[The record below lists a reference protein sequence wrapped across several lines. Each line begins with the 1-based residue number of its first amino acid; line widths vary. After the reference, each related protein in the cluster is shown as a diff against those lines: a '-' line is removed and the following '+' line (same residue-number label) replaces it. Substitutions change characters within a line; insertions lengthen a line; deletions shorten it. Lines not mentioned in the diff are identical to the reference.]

1 MDHESRSFIAGNLSG
16 EVFFEFLCLMVGSED
31 LIEAVVSVLETDE
44 NFLKMIEE
52 LSSLEN
58 PSETCMLGKAVL
70 IADPS

>member
-1 MDHESRSFIAGNLSG
+1 MRQLIRVLVRKGT
-16 EVFFEFLCLMVGSED
+16 SED

>member
-1 MDHESRSFIAGNLSG
+1 MRTEETMRKLIRVLVRKGAN
-16 EVFFEFLCLMVGSED
+16 ED

-58 PSETCMLGKAVL
+58 PSETCILGKAML
-70 IADPS
+70 IAEP

>member
-1 MDHESRSFIAGNLSG
+1 MSMRTEETMRQLIRVLVRKGA
-16 EVFFEFLCLMVGSED
+16 SED

-58 PSETCMLGKAVL
+58 PSETCILGKAML

>member
-1 MDHESRSFIAGNLSG
+1 MRTEETMRQLIRALVRKGVN
-16 EVFFEFLCLMVGSED
+16 ED

-58 PSETCMLGKAVL
+58 PSEICILGKAML
-70 IADPS
+70 IAEP

>member
-1 MDHESRSFIAGNLSG
+1 MRMRTEETMRQLIRVLVRKGA
-16 EVFFEFLCLMVGSED
+16 SED

-58 PSETCMLGKAVL
+58 PSETCILGKAML
-70 IADPS
+70 IAEP